1 MPLLEVCHYSAAALA
16 SCTVLTRPCTCLCL
30 LPAENEY
37 TQTYYLAMSGPSEAF
52 TSLSNPANMRTVA
65 TTLHE
70 TLGLSDS
77 YSPNNIKV
85 WLESSNPVSPTASRH
100 LLGSTQLVMLGYALA
115 KQSGLPE
122 ASKLTAMV
130 ADASMGTKLVQGLAA
145 ADLLPT
151 ELLSQIVAISIIAD
165 NAEHAVTQLLQ
176 AKVSP
181 FSSVYTGHAL
191 SMMLS
196 AQTL

>member
-1 MPLLEVCHYSAAALA
+1 
-16 SCTVLTRPCTCLCL
+16 
-30 LPAENEY
+30 
-37 TQTYYLAMSGPSEAF
+37 
-52 TSLSNPANMRTVA
+52 
-65 TTLHE
+65 
-70 TLGLSDS
+70 
-77 YSPNNIKV
+77 
-85 WLESSNPVSPTASRH
+85 
-100 LLGSTQLVMLGYALA
+100 
-115 KQSGLPE
+115 
-122 ASKLTAMV
+122 
-130 ADASMGTKLVQGLAA
+130 VQGLAA

-181 FSSVYTGHAL
+181 ISSVYTGHAL